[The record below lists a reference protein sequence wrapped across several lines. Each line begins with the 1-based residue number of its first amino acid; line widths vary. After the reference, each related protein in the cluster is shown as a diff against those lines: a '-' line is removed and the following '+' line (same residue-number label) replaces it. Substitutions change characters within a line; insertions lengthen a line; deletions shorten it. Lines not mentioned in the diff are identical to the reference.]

1 VRNEGI
7 VDLTSFT
14 VAKGMRMVSPLEA
27 CQDVID
33 TFVAVVPFG
42 NTLVELIVGQ
52 MAENGAY

>member
-1 VRNEGI
+1 
-7 VDLTSFT
+7 
-14 VAKGMRMVSPLEA
+14 MRMVSPLEA